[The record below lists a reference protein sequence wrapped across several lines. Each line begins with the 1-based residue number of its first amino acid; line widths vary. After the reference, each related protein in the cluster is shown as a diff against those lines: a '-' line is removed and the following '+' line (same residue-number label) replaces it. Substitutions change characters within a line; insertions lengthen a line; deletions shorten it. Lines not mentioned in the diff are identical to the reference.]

1 MTRFVLVHIKLTG
14 KFLNRVLLFGTILL
28 LESVE
33 LLLQNVVFTCDL
45 FFTRKNLR
53 YLVVGFANT

>member
-1 MTRFVLVHIKLTG
+1 MTRFFLVHIRLTG
-14 KFLNRVLLFGTILL
+14 KFLDRVLLFGTILL

-33 LLLQNVVFTCDL
+33 LLLQNVVFTRNL

-53 YLVVGFANT
+53 YLVVAFANT